1 MEYLVQVSIPMI
13 VLQKVLKCFKSPPFS
28 NSKTDI
34 SSDPLC
40 ELSFHNGL
48 PYFYLKLNFDN
59 AYLMLQIPT
68 ENNIQLNNNHTHQP
82 HTTNNN
88 ITHSY
93 TSSNSTKVHIY
104 FSELLQTLFNRYTL
118 SQERSVT
125 LSVDTCL
132 HIETNTYDNM
142 MNCEEVTYE
151 TADLV
156 EPKNTNFPN
165 FDHDNCEWSFTLN
178 TSNAELFILLLSKL
192 NENDSERQKN
202 FFTLCLKSNDLV
214 EVYQSEDDDFQI
226 TAQFTIDLIQ
236 KKESWNFGNYIKYST
251 CDVSSFL
258 NAFCKGSELTF
269 VFNDVNQMII
279 DKLLDKELFHFKV
292 QHLFNPI
299 IDNY

>member
-1 MEYLVQVSIPMI
+1 MEYFLQVSIPMI
-13 VLQKVLKCFKSPPFS
+13 VLQKVFKCFKSPPFS

-40 ELSFHNGL
+40 ELSFHNNL

-68 ENNIQLNNNHTHQP
+68 EKNIQLNNKNNQP
-82 HTTNNN
+82 NVNNAN
-88 ITHSY
+88 K
-93 TSSNSTKVHIY
+93 NSIKVHIY

-132 HIETNTYDNM
+132 HIETSTYDNF
-142 MNCEEVTYE
+142 MNCEEFTYE

-165 FDHDNCEWSFTLN
+165 FDYDNCEWSFTLN
-178 TSNAELFILLLSKL
+178 NSNAELFILLLSKL
-192 NENDSERQKN
+192 NEHDNERQKN
-202 FFTLCLKSNDLV
+202 FFTLCLKSNDIV
-214 EVYQSEDDDFQI
+214 EVYQNEDDDFQI
-226 TAQFTIDLIQ
+226 NAQFTIDLIK
-236 KKESWNFGNYIKYST
+236 KKESWNFGNYIKFST

-269 VFNDVNQMII
+269 VFNDLNQMII